1 MNVRIVHIMIIGM
14 IAISTIYA
22 VQSYVTFQINTEQL
36 IESVAIK
43 NEAIAANLIQRQ
55 DLFLDKRI
63 EEFKALARTI
73 ELQQILKSSN
83 EQFAQIENI
92 DNFMEE
98 KREYENYNRYLS
110 LITQAVEE
118 KHKDDLVSVINSFDH
133 EFGFDYADE
142 FFITNAY
149 GANIVLILGKAEYD
163 QRNNDW
169 WKHVKSQDIQI
180 ESIQYNKDYDTH
192 VMPITI
198 GIYDE
203 DETFLGAIH
212 VLIDIQKLISEFAI
226 NSKILE
232 NQNKQ
237 ALLLDPNGRIIYSEY
252 MVFDQGNYADYN
264 QKIVGQ
270 GGGHFLLDESQ
281 EKTIVSF
288 ARSGNFDS
296 NGVGWT
302 VTVLEKESSIVKSLR
317 GVINSIFLPSLVGT
331 IMIVII
337 GITTTIFVSRPL
349 HKLALLSEKLAK
361 GDFNVKADP
370 SKIQEIKI
378 ISDSFNNM
386 TQSLKRLVET
396 EKDLAE
402 SKIKIRNER
411 LSAIGELA
419 ASMAHDLKNP
429 LAVIKTA
436 SDTLKKKFDKQ
447 DKRID
452 RLFYNMDDAVTRMSH
467 QIKDVLD
474 YVRTT
479 PLDIHDANL
488 NKIIQDSVASVAVP
502 ENITITMPENNF
514 TINCDIRKME
524 VVFINLIL
532 NAVQAIGEEKKGGN
546 ISILANE
553 DSNQNIVI
561 QVKNSGNR
569 IPEDLISK
577 IFEPLVTTKYQGTG
591 LGLSTCKNIIK
602 QHGGTISATNDPTT
616 FTITLPKDLDQT

>member
-1 MNVRIVHIMIIGM
+1 MLNIRIVHIMIIGM

-22 VQSYVTFQINTEQL
+22 VQSYVTFQINAEQL
-36 IESVAIK
+36 IGSVAIK
-43 NEAIAANLIQRQ
+43 NEAIATNMIQRQ

-73 ELQQILKSSN
+73 EVQQILKSSN

-92 DNFMEE
+92 NDFMEE
-98 KREYENYNRYLS
+98 KREYENYSRYLP

-118 KHKDDLVSVINSFDH
+118 KHSDDLISVINSFDH
-133 EFGFDYADE
+133 EFGFNYADE

-149 GANIVLILGKAEYD
+149 GANIVLIIGKAEYD

-169 WKHVKSQDIQI
+169 WKNVKSQDTQI
-180 ESIQYNKDYDTH
+180 GSIQYNEDYNIYS
-192 VMPITI
+192 VPITI

-203 DETFLGAIH
+203 DKTFLGAIH
-212 VLIDIQKLISEFAI
+212 VLIDAQKLISEFAI
-226 NSKILE
+226 NAKILE

-237 ALLLDPNGRIIYSEY
+237 ALLLDSDGRIIYSGH
-252 MVFDQGNYADYN
+252 MVFDQGNYTDYN

-270 GGGHFLLDESQ
+270 VGHFLLGESQ

-288 ARSGNFDS
+288 AKSDNSDS
-296 NGVGWT
+296 NGMGWT
-302 VTVLEKESSIVKSLR
+302 VTVLEKESSIVESLS
-317 GVINSIFLPSLVGT
+317 GVINSVFLPSLVGT
-331 IMIVII
+331 ITIVII
-337 GITTTIFVSRPL
+337 GITITIFVSRPL

-361 GDFNVKADP
+361 GNFNVKADP
-370 SKIQEIKI
+370 SKIQEIKT
-378 ISDSFNNM
+378 ISDSFNNL
-386 TQSLKRLVET
+386 TESLKRLVET
-396 EKDLAE
+396 EKELAE

-436 SDTLKKKFDKQ
+436 SDTLKKKFGKQ

-452 RLFYNMDDAVTRMSH
+452 RLFYNMDDAVARMSH

-479 PLDIHDANL
+479 PLEICDANL
-488 NKIIQDSVASVAVP
+488 NKIIHDSVASIAVP
-502 ENITITMPENNF
+502 ENITVSMPKNDL
-514 TINCDIRKME
+514 TIKCDIRKME

-532 NAVQAIGEEKKGGN
+532 NAIQAIGEEKKGN
-546 ISILANE
+546 ISILTDKDN
-553 DSNQNIVI
+553 NQNIVI
-561 QVKNSGNR
+561 QVQNSGDR

-616 FTITLPKDLDQT
+616 FTITLPKDLDKT

>member
-1 MNVRIVHIMIIGM
+1 MIIGM

-83 EQFAQIENI
+83 EQFAQIESI

-180 ESIQYNKDYDTH
+180 ESIHYNKDYDTH

-252 MVFDQGNYADYN
+252 MVFDQGNYVDYN

-361 GDFNVKADP
+361 GNFNVKADP

-411 LSAIGELA
+411 LSAIGELS

-436 SDTLKKKFDKQ
+436 SDTLKKKFGKQ

-479 PLDIHDANL
+479 PLDIHDTNL

-502 ENITITMPENNF
+502 ENISITIPKNNF
-514 TINCDIRKME
+514 TIKCDIRKME

-553 DSNQNIVI
+553 DSNHNIII

-569 IPEDLISK
+569 IPEDWISK